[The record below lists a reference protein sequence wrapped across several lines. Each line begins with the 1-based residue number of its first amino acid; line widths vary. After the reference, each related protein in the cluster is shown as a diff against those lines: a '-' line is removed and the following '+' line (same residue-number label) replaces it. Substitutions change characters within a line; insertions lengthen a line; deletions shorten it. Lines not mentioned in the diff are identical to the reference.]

1 MKKET
6 DHYEDIIDRY
16 PGPIPGHP
24 PMSNY
29 DRAAQFAP
37 FAALTGFGA
46 VIAESGRITE
56 EWKAPDESTLENLDH
71 MLAGILHDE
80 PGAQTEIIWF
90 KEDIRKTG
98 GSYVTMIGSIRKA
111 DRFRKKLIVLNE
123 EGQDEEIPFE
133 RIVSVRR
140 ADTDTM

>member
-1 MKKET
+1 MKNKAN
-6 DHYEDIIDRY
+6 HYEDIIDRY

-24 PMSNY
+24 PMSTY

-56 EWKAPDESTLENLDH
+56 EWKAPDEGVLENLDLA
-71 MLAGILHDE
+71 LAGILHDE
-80 PGAQTEIIWF
+80 PGAQIEIIWF
-90 KEDIRKTG
+90 KEDIRKAG

-111 DRFRKKLIVLNE
+111 DRFGRKLIVLNE
-123 EGQDEEIPFE
+123 EGQDEIIPFE
-133 RIVSVRR
+133 RIVSVKRT
-140 ADTDTM
+140 DTDIM